1 MKSTKDNKKKGSG
14 LPAPTIRR
22 LPLYLSF
29 LKSIT
34 NKERKFI
41 SAPEIAGELH
51 IDSTQ
56 ITKDFSF
63 IKVTGKTKVGYE
75 TDNIIRA
82 IEVFLGYNE
91 PKKAFIVGIGSL
103 GMALI
108 KYNEFSEEG
117 LEIIAG
123 FDIDTEKIGM
133 EINNIIIFNINKF
146 KEIFDKTPVDIGII
160 TVPADQAQQ
169 VTDTM
174 TKCGIKAIWNFSATP
189 ISAPD
194 NIIVENTSIDSG
206 LAMIK
211 WKLNENKPLIYK
223 NRIL

>member
-1 MKSTKDNKKKGSG
+1 MRVSG
-14 LPAPTIRR
+14 LPVPTIRR

-29 LKSIT
+29 LKSIK
-34 NKERKFI
+34 NKETKFI
-41 SAPEIAGELH
+41 SAPDIAKNLH
-51 IDSTQ
+51 IDPSQ

-63 IKVTGKTKVGYE
+63 INVTGKTKVGYQI
-75 TDNIIRA
+75 NKLIRVL
-82 IEVFLGYNE
+82 EDFLGHHE
-91 PKKAFIVGIGSL
+91 SKKAFIVGIGDL

-108 KYNEFSEEG
+108 KYNEFSEKG

-123 FDIDTEKIGM
+123 FDTDTEKFRI
-133 EINNIIIFNINKF
+133 EINDIKIFNIDKF
-146 KEIFDKTPVDIGII
+146 KEIFDQTPVDIGII
-160 TVPADQAQQ
+160 TVPVDHAQKIADL
-169 VTDTM
+169 M

-194 NIIVENTSIDSG
+194 NIIVENTSIDSS

-211 WKLNENKPLIYK
+211 LKLNENKPLIYK